1 MTEQQ
6 AKWPEGRRV
15 VVEALGETPLEAI
28 DQNLKIEAQAPPRI
42 EERGPRE
49 VVLRVRASGIN
60 WVDVIM
66 TSGQYQHVPAPP
78 YTPGLEM
85 AGEILWCGPEVEGWS
100 VGDAVIVD
108 GILAGPRS
116 LGDYRRWGGFA
127 TYAVAPVEALIPKP
141 KALSFDAAAT
151 VLGAFE
157 TAYHVLV
164 VRGQVQAGE
173 TVLVLGASGTTG
185 MAAVQVA
192 KALGARVIA
201 TGRRADKLERV
212 EQLGADHVVVTAQED
227 GSMRRFRD
235 EVKSLTDG
243 RGVEVVHDGVGG
255 EHSLEA
261 LRCVD
266 FGARYLVVGWAAT
279 PLVARGKGQRGAPN
293 ANVLPTNLIMMK
305 SLDVR
310 GCPAVISAHRDP
322 SLVPTRRGQIM
333 EWVEAGKIAPHVSA
347 HYDLDDVAEGMRAK
361 FESRHVGMVTLRP

>member
-1 MTEQQ
+1 M
-6 AKWPEGRRV
+6 V
-15 VVEALGETPLEAI
+15 DALGVTPLEAI
-28 DQNLKIEAQAPPRI
+28 AKHLRVEPQPAPSI
-42 EERGPRE
+42 DERGPGE
-49 VVLRVRASGIN
+49 VVLRVRAAGIN

-66 TSGQYQHVPAPP
+66 TSGQYQHLPAPP

-85 AGEILWCGPEVEGWS
+85 AGEILWCGSGVEGWS
-100 VGDAVIVD
+100 VGDGVIVD
-108 GILAGPRS
+108 GMLSGPRS
-116 LGDYRRWGGFA
+116 LGEHRRWGGFA
-127 TYAVAPVEALIPKP
+127 TYAVAPAEALIAKP
-141 KALSFDAAAT
+141 EALSFDAAAT

-164 VRGQVQAGE
+164 VRGQVQVGE

-201 TGRRADKLERV
+201 TGRRADKLEQVKR
-212 EQLGADHVVVTAQED
+212 LGADHVVVTADDE
-227 GSMRRFRD
+227 GAMRRFRD
-235 EVKSLTDG
+235 DVKALTDG
-243 RGVEVVHDGVGG
+243 QGVQVVHDGVGG

-279 PLVARGKGQRGAPN
+279 PFVARGKGQRGAPN

-305 SLDVR
+305 GLDVR

-322 SLVPTRRGQIM
+322 SLVPTRREKIM
-333 EWVEAGKIAPHVSA
+333 AWVEAGKIAPHVSA
-347 HYDLDDVAEGMRAK
+347 HYALDDVAEGMRAK